1 MVGTDALLLSFLFI
15 LNYNYLFDLRF
26 IKNIFL
32 IGNPYSRLEGK
43 SRGQVRKERIKVGIA
58 MSGGVDST
66 ACALLLREKYDVH
79 AFFMKL
85 SQPDIELQIKRVKN
99 ITKRC
104 NIPLQIIDLQ
114 QDFEKKVLHYF
125 STAYRTGRTP
135 NPCMICNR
143 EIKFGLFMD
152 AILAS
157 GMNRVATGHYAKI
170 IDDKGCLMLQQGDD
184 ETKDQSYFLARL
196 SQKQLA
202 QVEFPLGEITKEQ
215 VYNFVEE
222 HGFKDFRGQESQD
235 VCFLGTDSIGHFLE
249 TLSSR
254 SAAHSGEI
262 VSTDGQVLGCH
273 NGIYNYTIGQRRGL
287 GIAAAAPLYVIRIDA
302 ENNRIV
308 VGKNDELFKDNIEI
322 ADVLWNCGRH
332 PDPDHTYRVRIRYGH
347 RGQKARI
354 TPITDTH
361 FRIIFTE
368 KQRAV
373 TPGQFAVIYDQGLVL
388 GSGEIQ

>member
-1 MVGTDALLLSFLFI
+1 ML
-15 LNYNYLFDLRF
+15 
-26 IKNIFL
+26 
-32 IGNPYSRLEGK
+32 
-43 SRGQVRKERIKVGIA
+43 KERIKMGIA

-85 SQPDIELQIKRVKN
+85 SQPDIELQIKRVKK
-99 ITKRC
+99 ITGQC
-104 NIPLQIIDLQ
+104 GIPLQIIDLQ
-114 QDFEKKVLHYF
+114 AAFEKIVLRYF
-125 STAYRTGRTP
+125 STAYRNGRTP

-157 GMNRVATGHYAKI
+157 GMSRVATGHYAKI
-170 IDDKGCLMLQQGDD
+170 IDDDDCFLLQQGNE

-202 QVEFPLGEITKEQ
+202 QVEFPLGEMTKEQ

-222 HGFKDFRGQESQD
+222 HGFTDFRGQESQD
-235 VCFLGTDSIGHFLE
+235 VCFLGTDSIGRFLE
-249 TLSSR
+249 TR
-254 SAAHSGEI
+254 ISAPAQSGEI
-262 VSTDGQVLGCH
+262 VSTDGQILGRH
-273 NGIYNYTIGQRRGL
+273 KGIYNYTIGQRRGL
-287 GIAAAAPLYVIRIDA
+287 GIAAATPLYVIRIDA
-302 ENNRIV
+302 ENNRIIA
-308 VGKNDELFKDNIEI
+308 GKNEDLFRDSVEIE
-322 ADVLWNCGRH
+322 DVLWNCDRH

-347 RGQKARI
+347 KGQEARI
-354 TPITDTH
+354 TPVTDTR
-361 FRIIFTE
+361 FRITFKE

-373 TPGQFAVIYDQGLVL
+373 TPGQFSVIYDQGLVL